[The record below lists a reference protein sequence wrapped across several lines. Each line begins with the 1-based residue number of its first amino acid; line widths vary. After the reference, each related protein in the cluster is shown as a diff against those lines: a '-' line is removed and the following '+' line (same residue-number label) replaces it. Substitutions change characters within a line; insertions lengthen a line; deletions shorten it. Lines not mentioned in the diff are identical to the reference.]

1 VDLGLRDRVA
11 IVTGGSRGI
20 GRQVALDLAEEG
32 CHVLL
37 CGRDTAALADV
48 AAEVEA
54 RGARA
59 VAMEADVTAASTAA
73 AIVEACLR
81 SFGRIDVLVNNAGS
95 SRPRR
100 LEDVTADDWQAE
112 FEVNFF
118 GAARLAV
125 ACAPV
130 MRDAGWGRFVH
141 VASINAR
148 SPDPLFAPYSAAKA
162 ALISLSGSLAQAY
175 SAHGVLSSCVIPGVV
190 MTELVR
196 STTAATA
203 ERSGIT
209 SEEVMA
215 KLMARQ
221 RVPAKRFGEPN
232 EVSAAIVFL
241 ASEQASWITGATLTI
256 DGGTLRT
263 S

>member
-1 VDLGLRDRVA
+1 
-11 IVTGGSRGI
+11 
-20 GRQVALDLAEEG
+20 
-32 CHVLL
+32 VLL
-37 CGRDTAALADV
+37 CGRDTAALAEV
-48 AAEVEA
+48 AEELER

-59 VAMEADVTAASTAA
+59 VPMEVDIATTGSGGE
-73 AIVEACLR
+73 IVAECLR
-81 SFGRIDVLVNNAGS
+81 SFGRIDVLINNAGS
-95 SRPRR
+95 SRPCR
-100 LEDVTADDWQAE
+100 LEELKADDWQSE

-141 VASINAR
+141 VASITAR
-148 SPDPLFAPYSAAKA
+148 QPDPLFAPYSAAKA

-203 ERSGIT
+203 ERSGI
-209 SEEVMA
+209 SAEEVMA
-215 KLMARQ
+215 KVMARQ
-221 RVPAKRFGEPN
+221 RVPAKRFGEPH
-232 EVSAAIVFL
+232 EVSAAILFL
-241 ASEQASWITGATLTI
+241 ASEQASWITGATITV